1 MLYRPVYQL
10 NLSGKIASRIPSCI
24 CNGLQAKPP
33 EFERLAPQTESLKQN
48 SFKQNSPNQ
57 NILKQ
62 NSPNQNILK
71 QTNLGRTVSQ
81 SFSSG
86 TAAHEPTSC
95 LKSTRSSLTA
105 SVPQPAG
112 RQGQKIHTSN
122 ERLGQHGT
130 VVLKEDDKAEAHRSL
145 REHASQRMHIRT

>member
-24 CNGLQAKPP
+24 CNGLQAEPP

-48 SFKQNSPNQ
+48 SHK
-57 NILKQ
+57 
-62 NSPNQNILK
+62 QNILK